1 MNRRHEILLV
11 TYPGAQILDVTGPAQ
26 MFTGTNEELGR
37 DVYRVRIVA
46 PDGAAPIPTS
56 SGIRILPDLG
66 LGEVTDEL
74 LSVTGSL
81 IVAGGSG
88 GLEQALATGEIA
100 DLVRR
105 ANGPVPR
112 LASVCTGAFL
122 LAAAGVLDGRR
133 ATTHW
138 QSAARLQR
146 FRPQITVEPDAIYIR
161 DDTIWTSAGVTAGI
175 DLALAM
181 IEADHDKTTA
191 LAVARQH
198 VMFRIRP
205 GGQSQFS
212 ADLMSQAA
220 PVGELDGLVEA
231 IAAGPDQN
239 WSVDRLAE
247 EACMSVRTLTRRFR
261 KIFSTSPAEFVERVR
276 LDLARRA
283 ILETDISLSSIAA
296 DAGFGSLRRMD
307 RAFARVLQTSPT
319 DFRNRFK
326 SMENN
331 HEQL

>member
-1 MNRRHEILLV
+1 MTRRHEILLV

-26 MFTGTNEELGR
+26 MFTGTSEELGR

-46 PDGAAPIPTS
+46 PDSMVPIRTS

-66 LGEVTDEL
+66 LGDITDAL
-74 LSVTGSL
+74 LCATDSL

-88 GLEQALATGEIA
+88 GLEEALATGEIA

-105 ANGPVPR
+105 ADGRVPR
-112 LASVCTGAFL
+112 IASVCTGAFL

-138 QSAARLQR
+138 QSAARLQQ

-161 DDTIWTSAGVTAGI
+161 DEAIWTSAGVTAGI

-212 ADLMSQAA
+212 ADLMGQAA

-231 IAAGPDQN
+231 ITANPDRN
-239 WSVDRLAE
+239 WSVERLAE

-283 ILETDISLSSIAA
+283 ILESDLSLSSIAT

-326 SMENN
+326 SMENS